1 MKLRVEQMN
10 RLLHEVI
17 RTVDHWW
24 DGTHAPDD
32 LRFTRQ
38 VLDVPLVTYRDYV
51 KWEYCANSAKYES
64 TSILISFQIEEGTNY
79 IELEVKRIDNANK
92 SLTYAPFCLI
102 SSEGTE
108 VELSENTGFPIHPF
122 SLKEINKLNDMIADT
137 VHDFLKIYKTSND
150 IKDSEGIEFKQSA
163 VIDLRSDPLIE
174 FFCKFLKKYFVFIPN
189 VAQQMNDMEY
199 NEIETNVYFDEEGGF
214 TIKANP
220 DFKGSRPA
228 PEFLFKKKHETYLI
242 NFNGE
247 EDVMFIDFPKKTIAY
262 LNEEKLEYQSRR
274 FWSLFERELLGVEYK
289 YPKNEYNGI
298 LPKTIYV
305 FDTQYLENGALI
317 QLYIKED
324 TDFSKKLGLTKGY
337 YYNAMVVDHTND
349 KQVVM
354 VQIHSK
360 IEDKFVTEAL
370 WADVANNKIDIM
382 RKG

>member
-1 MKLRVEQMN
+1 MEKKLTTNDMQS
-10 RLLHEVI
+10 LLYHVI
-17 RTVDHWW
+17 RRIDRWW
-24 DGTHAPDD
+24 VEKTNLKQGY
-32 LRFTRQ
+32 FTRSKIG
-38 VLDVPLVTYRDYV
+38 DSLVTYKEYV
-51 KWEYCANSAKYES
+51 EWRYSTTKDSKNYES
-64 TSILISFQIEEGTNY
+64 IFISLDYEDSTDY
-79 IELEVKRIDNANK
+79 IRIALRTMKNGV
-92 SLTYAPFCLI
+92 YAEYDPFCEI
-102 SSEGTE
+102 YDGKTE
-108 VELSENTGFPIHPF
+108 VVISEQTGFDPDNI
-122 SLKEINKLNDMIADT
+122 LRDVINTQDFDELTDTIADH
-137 VHDFLKIYKTSND
+137 VHMFVTPPDEEECDNMSN
-150 IKDSEGIEFKQSA
+150 
-163 VIDLRSDPLIE
+163 VTDLRSDPLIE

-337 YYNAMVVDHTND
+337 YYNAMVVDHSID
-349 KQVVM
+349 KRVMM

-360 IEDKFVTEAL
+360 IEAKFVTEAL
-370 WADVANNKIDIM
+370 WADVAKNKIDII